1 MDFSEAEQQRS
12 GLLARYR
19 SGHLT
24 ADQYAAAVGNL
35 RVMDAQ
41 GFTWQ
46 PNPNGDGWLFWT
58 GTAWQAGTLPFMTGQ
73 ESGQPQKAKDFKEF
87 QSSLMTV
94 DEFRKI
100 SKDVPLAKRPQ
111 KWWDLLSIM
120 GGIVGAI
127 LWFLYGGIRSGRE
140 GFDLI
145 TPLLMIAIPVILVWF
160 RADIDQMLQ
169 PLQPTRKKISKI
181 LLIGLGIATPF
192 LTAWILYN
200 IFNIDQYPLM
210 QANIIVGTLAA
221 YAITR
226 DPQAGFLQ
234 KQAPGVASAL
244 ILFTVVL
251 CSCMIAPVL
260 ADDCARDPLNAQD
273 CLRTNGYAEG
283 MAGAAAS
290 AISVLINGPIIM
302 QTLIQGGSGAGVS
315 VRTAPPVI
323 IPGGG
328 GTATVTGGDGTDPV
342 SKWIATRTTYPGSW
356 ILSPDG
362 KSVKMEGL
370 SGYEIPVEWIAGT
383 SENEIENIIFGTEI
397 PVSDH
402 EQLAN
407 TITRKIDGTDL
418 ETFTRSR
425 WVEMGDE
432 EKKDALTRLAQNLG
446 KQLGESSVTVELDP
460 NMTFGNGEP
469 MDACFTN
476 GTVKINPNSSLWNKP
491 REMIERLAH
500 EVKHQQQGNPNNPM
514 ENEAARNAATVND
527 QNYHTF
533 DSDPVKYSG
542 QYVENDCN
550 SFAQNVRSK
559 LRGKAIAEQEE
570 KLFNFLGELKDA
582 AGKKSNTPTMT
593 LDDIKKDPQGFLDH
607 LEKNPDQKAKFVKIL
622 KHNKGM

>member
-1 MDFSEAEQQRS
+1 MDFSEAEQQRL
-12 GLLARYR
+12 GLLARRR

-46 PNPNGDGWLFWT
+46 PNPHGEGWLFWT
-58 GTAWQAGTLPFMTGQ
+58 GTAWQAGTFPFITGQ

-94 DEFRKI
+94 DEFKKI

-160 RADIDQMLQ
+160 RADIDRMLQ
-169 PLQPTRKKISKI
+169 PLQPTRRRISKI

-210 QANIIVGTLAA
+210 QANIVVGTLSA

-226 DPQAGFLQ
+226 DPPTGFLQ
-234 KQAPGVASAL
+234 KQAPGVAGAL
-244 ILFTVVL
+244 LLFTVVL

-260 ADDCARDPLNAQD
+260 ADDCARDPFNAQD
-273 CLRTNGYAEG
+273 CLRTDGYAEG

-302 QTLIQGGSGAGVS
+302 QTLIQGGSGAGAS
-315 VRTAPPVI
+315 VRPAPPG
-323 IPGGG
+323 GGG
-328 GTATVTGGDGTDPV
+328 GTATATGGGGKDPA
-342 SKWIATRTTYPGSW
+342 SKWMGTRAIYAGNW
-356 ILSPDG
+356 KLSPDG
-362 KSVKMEGL
+362 KAITLENYP
-370 SGYEIPVEWIAGT
+370 GYEIPVEWVTGT
-383 SENEIENIIFGTEI
+383 SGNEIENTIFSTDLPTAE
-397 PVSDH
+397 H
-402 EQLAN
+402 EQYAN
-407 TITRKIDGTDL
+407 NVTQETKSKDL
-418 ETFTRSR
+418 EKFTRSR

-432 EKKDALTRLAQNLG
+432 EKKDALTKLAQHLG
-446 KQLGESSVTVELDP
+446 KQLGESTVTVELDP
-460 NMTFGNGEP
+460 NMKFGNGEP
-469 MDACFTN
+469 MDACFTKD
-476 GTVKINPNSSLWNKP
+476 GIVKINPRSDYWNQP
-491 REMIERLAH
+491 GMIVEFLAH
-500 EVKHQQQGNPNNPM
+500 EVKHQQQGNLDNPM
-514 ENEAARNAATVND
+514 ENETARNTTNVNEE
-527 QNYHTF
+527 NYHRF
-533 DSDPVKYSG
+533 DSDPAKYAG
-542 QYVENDCN
+542 QYIENDAT
-550 SFAQNVRSK
+550 SFGKQVSSK

-570 KLFNFLGELKDA
+570 NLFKFLGELKDA
-582 AGKKSNTPTMT
+582 AGKKSTTRTMT

-607 LEKNPDQKAKFVKIL
+607 LDKNPDQKAKFVKIL

>member
-1 MDFSEAEQQRS
+1 MSVD
-12 GLLARYR
+12 
-19 SGHLT
+19 
-24 ADQYAAAVGNL
+24 
-35 RVMDAQ
+35 
-41 GFTWQ
+41 
-46 PNPNGDGWLFWT
+46 
-58 GTAWQAGTLPFMTGQ
+58 
-73 ESGQPQKAKDFKEF
+73 DFK
-87 QSSLMTV
+87 
-94 DEFRKI
+94 KI
-100 SKDVPLAKRPQ
+100 SKEVPLAKRPQ
-111 KWWDLLSIM
+111 KWWDLLSIL

-127 LWFLYGGIRSGRE
+127 LWFLYGGIRSGKE
-140 GFDLI
+140 GLDLI
-145 TPLLMIAIPVILVWF
+145 TPLLMIAIPIVLVWF

-169 PLQPTRKKISKI
+169 PLQPTRRKISKI

-200 IFNIDQYPLM
+200 IFNISQYPLM
-210 QANIIVGTLAA
+210 QANIVVGTLAA

-226 DPQAGFLQ
+226 DPQSGLLP
-234 KQAPGVASAL
+234 KHAPGVANAL
-244 ILFTVVL
+244 ILFTIVL
-251 CSCMIAPVL
+251 CSCIIAPVM

-283 MAGAAAS
+283 MAGTAAAI
-290 AISVLINGPIIM
+290 ISILVNGPIIM
-302 QTLIQGGSGAGVS
+302 QTLIQGGSGAGAS

-370 SGYEIPVEWIAGT
+370 SGYEIPVEWITGT

-397 PVSDH
+397 PSSDH
-402 EQLAN
+402 EELAN
-407 TITRKIDGTDL
+407 TITQEIDGTDL
-418 ETFTRSR
+418 EAFTRSR

-446 KQLGESSVTVELDP
+446 KQLGESRVTVELDP
-460 NMTFGNGEP
+460 NMIFGNGEP

-491 REMIERLAH
+491 GEMIERLAH

-550 SFAQNVRSK
+550 SFGQNVRSK

-582 AGKKSNTPTMT
+582 AGKKSGAPKMT

-622 KHNKGM
+622 KRNKGM